1 MSETKPKRV
10 FLIDTMSHIFRAF
23 FAPMGMRQEPLRN
36 SKGQV
41 TQAVFVFTNMLRKLL
56 NDEKPDYIA
65 AVFDS
70 AAPTFRHDNF
80 AAYKANRAE
89 MPDDLSSQMPYII
102 KVCEAFNLTILKQ
115 DGFEA
120 DDIIGTLAYK
130 VAEKGMQAVVV
141 SNDKDL
147 CQLVRD
153 PSIICMR
160 QNSQNVKRKVPVP
173 PIEWCDEA
181 WVENKFG
188 VPPSKIVQL
197 LGLMGDAI
205 DNIPGAPGI
214 GEKGATK
221 IIQQFGS
228 AEEAMKRAD
237 ELTHKTYRES
247 LQNNQD
253 IIRQSVELATVH
265 TTMDIELNLDR
276 LKHGEP
282 NRELAYA
289 LFKELEFNTLTREFA
304 DSMPLFAGL
313 DGVSSPIVQ
322 AERRYSII
330 KTREDLDKLIRKLWE
345 TEHWSFQVDDSNSA
359 AKADSFA
366 KKPPVGIAIATGAGA
381 SFYVDLENFEGGQT
395 EAIEPLKDIL
405 SNGFLEKV
413 THDLKCNLAVLGK
426 IGIVPEAVEDD
437 TLIAA
442 YLIESSRAS
451 YGVPLLAQLY
461 LGIEIAN
468 ETPENWTETQF
479 RTTERA
485 DFVYQLAPFLRKKIQ
500 ADGLEKIY
508 TEIEMPLTPVI
519 YNIELAGMKVNVEAL
534 KGFSDFVSTELE
546 DLREKIYAI
555 AGREFNIGSPKQVGE
570 VLQELNIAGGKKTA
584 TGQVSTSK
592 DILTELA
599 ENYEIAQL
607 IIDYRELDKLK
618 ATYADALP
626 KLIDEDGRIHGN
638 LNQTVA
644 VTGRLSSTDPN
655 LQNIPIRTELGQQ
668 IRRAFIPEP
677 GNKLISADYSQLEL
691 RLLAQITR
699 DERMLDAFQ
708 NGEDIH
714 AQTAELVF
722 GAKTPAELKIA
733 RRNAKITNFAIAYAV
748 EAYGLSQRVGISRAE
763 AKQVIETYYET
774 YKGVKKFMEETPEI
788 AKTQGYVT
796 SILGRRRYFPSIND
810 RNHNVRHRA
819 EREAINMPI
828 QGCLPYETKVLT
840 SQGYRQIGDLYL
852 NSADN
857 LQVWT
862 GTHFAD
868 FSVLNRG
875 ECELAEIHLENG
887 QILRCDTRH
896 QVLTASDDGYF
907 WKKFDELQIGDK
919 ICSSLAKEIE
929 YGELP
934 EIDYTFAPKNSN
946 GVPFIIKNLDEK
958 FYYWLGF
965 YFGDG
970 WITHRPDEGRWNLA
984 FSFGSTRNRK
994 IVQNKIVEGAE
1005 FFSSLGLRSN
1015 VRWQSEKKAEITIY
1029 SKGFIEFLA
1038 QTGINTQAKANSK
1051 RIPSFVFNS
1060 PLIFRKAFLKGILDS
1075 DGYAGTNG
1083 ATNPSIHLCQRKLIE
1098 DLRLL
1103 FRTVGVEC
1111 KIRGPYHYGGFTS
1124 HRLDLIGGMLSKS
1137 IGFCDIPKVKVPKVN
1152 APKFLIDNF
1161 LEKINPLDLP
1171 SHSHKVLY
1179 SRLKH
1184 GGTTSVYTIAEMLKM
1199 SNKTLDFP
1207 IFSYSG
1213 VKQKYALGET
1223 EVTYT
1228 LAVDD
1233 EMHCFDSEGIISKN
1247 TASDIVKISML
1258 KVDEALR
1265 RENLQTQMIMQV
1277 HDELLFESPENEVE
1291 KAIEIIRQEMEA
1303 AVKLDVPLLV
1313 EIGAGENWMNAK

>member
-1 MSETKPKRV
+1 MSKESESKPERV

-80 AAYKANRAE
+80 AAYKANRAD

-115 DGFEA
+115 DGYEA

-153 PSIICMR
+153 PLIVCMR
-160 QNSQNVKRKVPVP
+160 QNSQNVKRKVAVP

-188 VPPSKIVQL
+188 VPPSKIVDL

-265 TTMDIELNLDR
+265 TTMDIELNLDQ

-289 LFKELEFNTLTREFA
+289 LFRELEFSSLSREFA

-313 DGVSSPIVQ
+313 DGAGAPIVQ
-322 AERRYSII
+322 AERRYSLI
-330 KTREDLDKLIRKLWE
+330 KTREDLDKLIRRLWE
-345 TEHWSFQVDDSNSA
+345 TEHWSFQVDDSNSP

-381 SFYVDLENFEGGQT
+381 SYYIDLENFEGGQ
-395 EAIEPLKDIL
+395 EQAIEPLKDIL

-413 THDLKCNLAVLGK
+413 THDLKCNLAVLNK
-426 IGIVPEAVEDD
+426 IGIAPEAVEDD

-442 YLIESSRAS
+442 YLIESSRAN
-451 YGVPLLAQLY
+451 YGIPLLAQLY
-461 LGIEIAN
+461 LGIEIAG
-468 ETPENWTETQF
+468 ETPENWTESQY
-479 RTTERA
+479 RTAERA
-485 DFVYQLAPFLRKKIQ
+485 DFIYQLAPFLRKKIIE
-500 ADGLEKIY
+500 DGLEKIY

-519 YNIELAGMKVNVEAL
+519 HRIELAGMKVNVEAL

-546 DLREKIYAI
+546 GLREKIYAI
-555 AGREFNIGSPKQVGE
+555 AGHEFNIGSPKQVGE

-584 TGQVSTSK
+584 TGQISTSK

-599 ENYEIAQL
+599 ENYEIAQF

-626 KLIDEDGRIHGN
+626 KMIDSDGRIHGN

-644 VTGRLSSTDPN
+644 VTGRLSSTEPN

-748 EAYGLSQRVGISRAE
+748 EAYGLSQRVGISRSE

-828 QGCLPYETKVLT
+828 QG
-840 SQGYRQIGDLYL
+840 
-852 NSADN
+852 
-857 LQVWT
+857 
-862 GTHFAD
+862 FA
-868 FSVLNRG
+868 
-875 ECELAEIHLENG
+875 A
-887 QILRCDTRH
+887 
-896 QVLTASDDGYF
+896 
-907 WKKFDELQIGDK
+907 
-919 ICSSLAKEIE
+919 
-929 YGELP
+929 
-934 EIDYTFAPKNSN
+934 
-946 GVPFIIKNLDEK
+946 
-958 FYYWLGF
+958 
-965 YFGDG
+965 
-970 WITHRPDEGRWNLA
+970 
-984 FSFGSTRNRK
+984 
-994 IVQNKIVEGAE
+994 
-1005 FFSSLGLRSN
+1005 
-1015 VRWQSEKKAEITIY
+1015 
-1029 SKGFIEFLA
+1029 
-1038 QTGINTQAKANSK
+1038 
-1051 RIPSFVFNS
+1051 
-1060 PLIFRKAFLKGILDS
+1060 
-1075 DGYAGTNG
+1075 
-1083 ATNPSIHLCQRKLIE
+1083 
-1098 DLRLL
+1098 
-1103 FRTVGVEC
+1103 
-1111 KIRGPYHYGGFTS
+1111 
-1124 HRLDLIGGMLSKS
+1124 
-1137 IGFCDIPKVKVPKVN
+1137 
-1152 APKFLIDNF
+1152 
-1161 LEKINPLDLP
+1161 
-1171 SHSHKVLY
+1171 
-1179 SRLKH
+1179 
-1184 GGTTSVYTIAEMLKM
+1184 
-1199 SNKTLDFP
+1199 
-1207 IFSYSG
+1207 
-1213 VKQKYALGET
+1213 
-1223 EVTYT
+1223 
-1228 LAVDD
+1228 
-1233 EMHCFDSEGIISKN
+1233 
-1247 TASDIVKISML
+1247 DIVKIAML
-1258 KVDEALR
+1258 RVDEALH
-1265 RENLQTQMIMQV
+1265 RENLKTQMIMQV
-1277 HDELLFESPENEVE
+1277 HDELLFESPASEVE
-1291 KAIEIIRQEMEA
+1291 QATEIIRREMEA